1 MPVKNKKGHRQGR
14 PIDRTIVSYLAGGLS
29 RMSGITTGLCSGCCP
44 RSSDLEADL
53 ARPCFSP
60 TVPSWCRWF
69 SCYRNSLRCS
79 SNKSRGRNLS
89 PRQIRAHTVLV
100 QPCLC
105 LANSLWRILDA
116 ADGLVHGCPENNF
129 DFSCF
134 LAPLPASYSLGNTKS
149 KSSNPP
155 ASPFSF
161 YLFLLNGTRRL
172 QSAIW
177 YTGTRLVLA
186 YANIW
191 TALWQCSHSI
201 HRPHLNRDFCWLC
214 RKSGI

>member
-1 MPVKNKKGHRQGR
+1 MFFKQIKGEKSITPPDKG
-14 PIDRTIVSYLAGGLS
+14 SY
-29 RMSGITTGLCSGCCP
+29 
-44 RSSDLEADL
+44 
-53 ARPCFSP
+53 
-60 TVPSWCRWF
+60 
-69 SCYRNSLRCS
+69 
-79 SNKSRGRNLS
+79 
-89 PRQIRAHTVLV
+89 RAV

-172 QSAIW
+172 QSAI
-177 YTGTRLVLA
+177 
-186 YANIW
+186 
-191 TALWQCSHSI
+191 
-201 HRPHLNRDFCWLC
+201 
-214 RKSGI
+214 